1 MTTTKLTLIEI
12 ASNVLLVKKLHVSVR
27 IDPHPVAV
35 GPEGKEKLV
44 ASRWWNDKI
53 NKLRFYIFF
62 HAEQMSYR
70 LASIG
75 PILK

>member
-1 MTTTKLTLIEI
+1 MNVRDLRCLTETFRLTTTKLTLIEI

-44 ASRWWNDKI
+44 ASRW
-53 NKLRFYIFF
+53 
-62 HAEQMSYR
+62 
-70 LASIG
+70 
-75 PILK
+75 